1 MSAPDAFLGRVF
13 LLRVRQ
19 FEKLF
24 REHSKEILHFKKKL
38 WFIISYMAS
47 HRQINSCHQLLWS

>member
-24 REHSKEILHFKKKL
+24 REHSKEILQKKKIVVYYIL
-38 WFIISYMAS
+38 YGES
-47 HRQINSCHQLLWS
+47 QTN